1 LRDHPFWPPICYPVT
16 DRLPLIRSL
25 FEQYIRLYTGRE
37 PELTEHF
44 SRNFSGYTGGGDFL
58 VTDREQ
64 WVAITRQDF
73 SEVPEP
79 IDIEMLDLAVQDL
92 AESVVVAT
100 AFFRIHLPIPDHILA
115 RETAR
120 LVLIFRLEG
129 EDWKIVH
136 SGISIP
142 YHLVRPGEVYPIANL
157 ESRNRALALLV
168 DERTRELERANRRL
182 ERLSNTDGLTGV
194 ANRRHFD
201 HELERAWI
209 DQSHLPR
216 PLALLMIDVD
226 WFKAYNDRYGHLAG
240 DTCLQTIARCI
251 AQVARRE
258 GESVARYG
266 GEEFIVILLNCPDM
280 RTAHEFAEQLRH
292 KLQALRVKVRS
303 TDKVLNTITASF
315 GIAMA
320 QAGDTPET
328 LLQRADDALYQA
340 KRNGRNQVQPALD
353 TPQLSA

>member
-1 LRDHPFWPPICYPVT
+1 MRDYS
-16 DRLPLIRSL
+16 DRLPISCIVSDRHQLIRSL
-25 FEQYIRLYTGRE
+25 FEQYIRLYAGRQ

-44 SRNFSGYTGGGDFL
+44 SKNFSGYTGGGDFL

-64 WVAITRQDF
+64 WVAITHQDF

-79 IDIEMLDLAVQDL
+79 INIEMLDLALQDL

-100 AFFRIHLPIPDHILA
+100 ALFRIHLPIPDHILA

-120 LVLIFRLEG
+120 LVLIFRREG

-142 YHLVRPGEVYPIANL
+142 YHLVRPGEVYPIGNL
-157 ESRNRALALLV
+157 ENRNRALELLV
-168 DERTRELERANRRL
+168 DERTRELENANRRL

-240 DTCLQTIARCI
+240 DTCLQAIARCI

-258 GESVARYG
+258 GEAVARYG
-266 GEEFIVILLNCPDM
+266 GEEFALLVPGANLHAATQLALKVQQAVWNLALPHEDSPLERVSVSVGVAACLPDP
-280 RTAHEFAEQLRH
+280 RQTPQSLVEVADS
-292 KLQALRVKVRS
+292 AL
-303 TDKVLNTITASF
+303 F
-315 GIAMA
+315 
-320 QAGDTPET
+320 
-328 LLQRADDALYQA
+328 RAKQS
-340 KRNGRNQVQPALD
+340 GRNQVCTAK
-353 TPQLSA
+353 

>member
-1 LRDHPFWPPICYPVT
+1 MRDHPFWPPICYPVT

-266 GEEFIVILLNCPDM
+266 GEEFGLLVPGANL
-280 RTAHEFAEQLRH
+280 H
-292 KLQALRVKVRS
+292 
-303 TDKVLNTITASF
+303 TASQLAF
-315 GIAMA
+315 RVQQAVWDLALPHEDSPFERVSVSVGVAACLPDPA
-320 QAGDTPET
+320 QTPQSLVEVADAA
-328 LLQRADDALYQA
+328 LFRAKQS
-340 KRNGRNQVQPALD
+340 GRNQVCMAE
-353 TPQLSA
+353 